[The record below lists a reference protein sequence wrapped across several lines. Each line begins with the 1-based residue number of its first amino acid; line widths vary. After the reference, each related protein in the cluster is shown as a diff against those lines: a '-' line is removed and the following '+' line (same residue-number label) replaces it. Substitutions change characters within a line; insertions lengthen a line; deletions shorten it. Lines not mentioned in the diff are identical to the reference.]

1 MTIDPNYE
9 LASSN
14 ELDLDDDEAAN
25 DFYNDF
31 SAFEMNTNPNEMKSS
46 RKNNKRNFQAKR
58 KIEQLQEARRMKK
71 LEDDYYDDWD

>member
-9 LASSN
+9 LTSSN

-25 DFYNDF
+25 DLDNDF
-31 SAFEMNTNPNEMKSS
+31 ATFEMNANPNEGKSS
-46 RKNNKRNFQAKR
+46 RQNNKRNFQAKR
-58 KIEQLQEARRMKK
+58 KIEQLQEARRMRK